1 MRSASWSCGLHST
14 FTKQRCNDHI
24 TRMAGSHQNRIT
36 STSDDHSAIRHCD
49 RSPPF
54 MLHMR
59 ITQTARSLYGN
70 LMSST
75 GESCADCSHS
85 ALTIRAQFMC
95 AAGSRPNN
103 FPAKLP
109 TYCHQKRNLAIE
121 KRNLQQQLLCAQ
133 LCCRFRFSVAKA
145 VLTELRVVGF
155 SAQDGET
162 VFPLFVANPR
172 TVRLCGK
179 KSRCVVPLGYWPSRC
194 CQQTQTK
201 SAQSEPQQADAA
213 DCEAVD
219 RKWCQRSGFEVA
231 SQEADR
237 EVGSDE

>member
-1 MRSASWSCGLHST
+1 MRLRNAHVGGTCAERIDRVDLTSEECWWHVRSASWSCGLHST

-95 AAGSRPNN
+95 AAERLLGTLNCAYRS
-103 FPAKLP
+103 PA
-109 TYCHQKRNLAIE
+109 
-121 KRNLQQQLLCAQ
+121 
-133 LCCRFRFSVAKA
+133 S
-145 VLTELRVVGF
+145 
-155 SAQDGET
+155 
-162 VFPLFVANPR
+162 
-172 TVRLCGK
+172 
-179 KSRCVVPLGYWPSRC
+179 
-194 CQQTQTK
+194 
-201 SAQSEPQQADAA
+201 
-213 DCEAVD
+213 
-219 RKWCQRSGFEVA
+219 
-231 SQEADR
+231 
-237 EVGSDE
+237 